1 MDPPLKYLALKTAAN
16 PEGKMCWE
24 PRRGSLAVAAATVV
38 ALGPKDAQKGA
49 LFLQDWWQHIPS
61 RAARIFEGV
70 GHGVFDVEQQS
81 LIMDRNQIDIHRMI
95 NK

>member
-1 MDPPLKYLALKTAAN
+1 
-16 PEGKMCWE
+16 MCWE
-24 PRRGSLAVAAATVV
+24 PRRGSLTVAAATVV

-81 LIMDRNQIDIHRMI
+81 LIMDRNQIDIHRVI